1 METLIKNPMLEQKKR
16 LLLYRLRKE
25 MNGAALDTMR
35 YFGEDYERNYG
46 VQIYAIR
53 NLAREIGTD
62 HELAKS
68 FYTENIREVRLV
80 ALWIAD
86 AEQVNVADFDFW
98 ASGIINSEV
107 AEQASHALLS
117 RIADIDKLLTAW
129 CELESPLLAYCA
141 LLSAARNSGVG
152 QTVVVNALLRAV
164 ANHPDNRLVA
174 QGATALAIN
183 LADEAIKELLANLPD
198 NPTSQLLKE
207 EIAWRVE

>member
-1 METLIKNPMLEQKKR
+1 MLEQKKR

-35 YFGEDYERNYG
+35 YFGADYGRNYG

-62 HELAKS
+62 HNLAKS

-80 ALWIAD
+80 ALWIAE
-86 AEQVNVADFDFW
+86 AERVDVADFPFW

-117 RIADIDKLLTAW
+117 RIEPIAELLTAW
-129 CELESPLLAYCA
+129 CSSDNALLAYCA
-141 LLSAARNSGVG
+141 LLAAARSGGVEPE
-152 QTVVVNALLRAV
+152 TAV
-164 ANHPDNRLVA
+164 ASILNATTNFSDNRLVA
-174 QGATALAIN
+174 QGATALAAN
-183 LADEAIKELLANLPD
+183 LSDEAVAQLLETLPD
-198 NPTSQLLKE
+198 NPTATLLRD
-207 EIAWRVE
+207 EISWRV

>member
-1 METLIKNPMLEQKKR
+1 MLEQKKR
-16 LLLYRLRKE
+16 LLLFRLRKE

-35 YFGEDYERNYG
+35 YFGADYERNYG

-62 HELAKS
+62 HELAEF
-68 FYTENIREVRLV
+68 FYKEAIREVRLV

-86 AEQVNVADFDFW
+86 AERVATSDFDFW

-117 RIADIDKLLTAW
+117 RIADVVELLQRW
-129 CELESPLLAYCA
+129 CSSDNALLAYCA
-141 LLSAARNSGVG
+141 LLSAARNGRVEPTAAIGAILS
-152 QTVVVNALLRAV
+152 AV
-164 ANHPDNRLVA
+164 EKFSDNRLVA
-174 QGATALAIN
+174 QGATALAMQ
-183 LADEAIKELLANLPD
+183 LDDSAVQELLRSLPD
-198 NPTSQLLKE
+198 NPTAALLRE

>member
-1 METLIKNPMLEQKKR
+1 MLEQKKR

-25 MNGAALDTMR
+25 MNGAALDTMC

-53 NLAREIGTD
+53 NLAREIGID
-62 HELAKS
+62 HELAQS
-68 FYTENIREVRLV
+68 FYNEDIREVRLV

-86 AEQVNVADFDFW
+86 AERVSVVDFDFW

-117 RIADIDKLLTAW
+117 RIAPITELLTAW
-129 CELESPLLAYCA
+129 CSSDNTLLAYCA
-141 LLSAARNSGVG
+141 LLSATRNGGVEP
-152 QTVVVNALLRAV
+152 TISVNAIAQAV
-164 ANHPDNRLVA
+164 MNFSDNRLVA

-183 LADEAIKELLANLPD
+183 LPDEAVKALLDKLPD
-198 NPTSQLLKE
+198 NPTATLLRE
-207 EIAWRVE
+207 EIAWRVEI

>member
-1 METLIKNPMLEQKKR
+1 MFEQKKR

-68 FYTENIREVRLV
+68 FYIENIREVRLV

-86 AEQVNVADFDFW
+86 AEQVDVADFDFW

-183 LADEAIKELLANLPD
+183 LADEPIKELLANLPD

>member
-1 METLIKNPMLEQKKR
+1 MLEQKKR

-35 YFGEDYERNYG
+35 YFGADYERNYG

-62 HELAKS
+62 HTLAEY
-68 FYTENIREVRLV
+68 FYTQNIREVRLV

-86 AEQVNVADFDFW
+86 AEKVSVSDFDFW

-117 RIADIDKLLTAW
+117 RIAAVAELLVAW
-129 CELESPLLAYCA
+129 CNSDSALHAYCA
-141 LLSAARNSGVG
+141 MLAAARNGGVEADVA
-152 QTVVVNALLRAV
+152 TKAILSALDKFS
-164 ANHPDNRLVA
+164 DNRLVA
-174 QGATALAIN
+174 QGATALAMH
-183 LADEAIKELLANLPD
+183 LDDDAVQRLLGELPD
-198 NPTSQLLKE
+198 NPTANLLRE
-207 EIAWRVE
+207 EVAWRVE

>member
-1 METLIKNPMLEQKKR
+1 MLEQKKR

-35 YFGEDYERNYG
+35 YFGTDYERNYG

-62 HELAKS
+62 HELALS
-68 FYTENIREVRLV
+68 FYPENIREVRLV

-86 AEQVNVADFDFW
+86 AEKVLVSDFDFW

-117 RIADIDKLLTAW
+117 RIVPIAELLTAW
-129 CELESPLLAYCA
+129 CYSDNALLAYCA
-141 LLSAARNSGVG
+141 LLAAARNGGVEPE
-152 QTVVVNALLRAV
+152 VAVRAIVEAV
-164 ANHPDNRLVA
+164 ANFADNRLVA

-183 LADEAIKELLANLPD
+183 LSDEAIKNLLEKLPD
-198 NPTSQLLKE
+198 NPTARLLRE
-207 EIAWRVE
+207 EISWRVE

>member
-1 METLIKNPMLEQKKR
+1 MLEQKKR

-25 MNGAALDTMR
+25 MNGAALDTML
-35 YFGEDYERNYG
+35 YFGADYDRNYG

-62 HELAKS
+62 HELAKY
-68 FYTENIREVRLV
+68 FYTQNIREVRLV

-86 AEQVNVADFDFW
+86 AEQVSVADLPFW
-98 ASGIINSEV
+98 AEGIINSEI

-117 RIADIDKLLTAW
+117 RVDCVAELLTAW
-129 CELESPLLAYCA
+129 CSSENALLAYCA
-141 LLSAARNSGVG
+141 LLSAARNGGVAES
-152 QTVVVNALLRAV
+152 VAV
-164 ANHPDNRLVA
+164 EAIVAAVSRFKDNRLVA

-183 LADEAIKELLANLPD
+183 LSDDMVRELLSRLID
-198 NPTSQLLKE
+198 NPTTKLLRE

>member
-1 METLIKNPMLEQKKR
+1 MLEQKKR

-25 MNGAALDTMR
+25 MNGAALDTMC
-35 YFGEDYERNYG
+35 YFGADYERNYG

-68 FYTENIREVRLV
+68 FYIENIREVRLV

-86 AEQVNVADFDFW
+86 AERVEVADFDFW
-98 ASGIINSEV
+98 AFGIINSEV

-117 RIADIDKLLTAW
+117 RISPISELLSAW
-129 CELESPLLAYCA
+129 CSSDNALLAYCA
-141 LLSAARNSGVG
+141 LLSAARNGGVEG
-152 QTVVVNALLRAV
+152 AMAVNAILSAV
-164 ANHPDNRLVA
+164 KQFSDNRLVA

-183 LADEAIKELLANLPD
+183 LADDAVAELLEKLPD
-198 NPTSQLLKE
+198 NSTAKVVRE
-207 EIAWRVE
+207 EIAWRLQ

>member
-1 METLIKNPMLEQKKR
+1 MLEQKKR
-16 LLLYRLRKE
+16 LLIYRLRKE

-35 YFGEDYERNYG
+35 YFGADYERNYG

-62 HELAKS
+62 HSLAEY
-68 FYTENIREVRLV
+68 FYTQSIREVRLV

-86 AEQVNVADFDFW
+86 AEQVKVSDLDLW

-117 RIADIDKLLTAW
+117 RVSCIAELLAAW
-129 CELESPLLAYCA
+129 CASDNALLAYCA
-141 LLSAARNSGVG
+141 LLSAARNGGVEG
-152 QTVVVNALLRAV
+152 AISIDAILSAV
-164 ANHPDNRLVA
+164 SNFSDNRLVA

-183 LADEAIKELLANLPD
+183 LSDEAVQQLLDRLPD
-198 NPTSQLLKE
+198 NPTAHLLRE
-207 EIAWRVE
+207 EVAWRVE

>member
-1 METLIKNPMLEQKKR
+1 MLEQKKR

-35 YFGEDYERNYG
+35 YFGADYGRNYG

-62 HELAKS
+62 HDLAVS

-86 AEQVNVADFDFW
+86 AEQVSVADFPFW
-98 ASGIINSEV
+98 AEGIINSEV

-117 RIADIDKLLTAW
+117 RITPIAELLGAW
-129 CELESPLLAYCA
+129 CSSDNALLAYCA
-141 LLSAARNSGVG
+141 LLSAARSGGVE
-152 QTVVVNALLRAV
+152 QTAAV
-164 ANHPDNRLVA
+164 EAIVQAVTIFSDNRLVA

-183 LADEAIKELLANLPD
+183 LPDDAVEELLEKIPD
-198 NPTSQLLKE
+198 NPTAKLLRD
-207 EIAWRVE
+207 EIAWRVER

>member
-1 METLIKNPMLEQKKR
+1 MLEQKKR

-35 YFGEDYERNYG
+35 YFGADYERNYG

-62 HELAKS
+62 HSLAEY
-68 FYTENIREVRLV
+68 FYTQSIREVRLV

-86 AEQVNVADFDFW
+86 AEQVRVSDLDLW

-117 RIADIDKLLTAW
+117 RVSCIAELLAAW
-129 CELESPLLAYCA
+129 CASDNALLAYCA
-141 LLSAARNSGVG
+141 LLSAARNGGVEG
-152 QTVVVNALLRAV
+152 AISIDAILSAV
-164 ANHPDNRLVA
+164 SNFSDNRLVA

-183 LADEAIKELLANLPD
+183 LSDEAVQQLLDRLPD
-198 NPTSQLLKE
+198 NPTAHLLRE
-207 EIAWRVE
+207 EVAWRVE

>member
-1 METLIKNPMLEQKKR
+1 MLEQKKR

-35 YFGEDYERNYG
+35 YFGADYERNYG

-62 HELAKS
+62 HSLAEY
-68 FYTENIREVRLV
+68 FYTQSIREVRLV

-86 AEQVNVADFDFW
+86 AEQVKVSDLDLW

-107 AEQASHALLS
+107 AEQASHALFS
-117 RIADIDKLLTAW
+117 RVSCIAELLAAW
-129 CELESPLLAYCA
+129 CASDNALLAYCA
-141 LLSAARNSGVG
+141 LLSAARNGGVEG
-152 QTVVVNALLRAV
+152 AISIDAILSAV
-164 ANHPDNRLVA
+164 SNFSDNRLVA

-183 LADEAIKELLANLPD
+183 LSDEAVQQLLDRLPD
-198 NPTSQLLKE
+198 NPTAHLLRE
-207 EIAWRVE
+207 EVAWRVE

>member
-1 METLIKNPMLEQKKR
+1 MLEQKKR

-35 YFGEDYERNYG
+35 YFGADYGRNYG

-62 HELAKS
+62 HALAEY
-68 FYTENIREVRLV
+68 FYTQNIREAQLV

-86 AEQVNVADFDFW
+86 ADKVSALEFDFW
-98 ASGIINSEV
+98 AEGIINSEV

-117 RIADIDKLLTAW
+117 RIAEISALLEAW
-129 CELESPLLAYCA
+129 CSSDNALLAYCA
-141 LLSAARNSGVG
+141 LLSAARNGGVEA
-152 QTVVVNALLRAV
+152 TVAVESILSAV
-164 ANHPDNRLVA
+164 AHFSNNRLVA
-174 QGATALAIN
+174 QGATALAVT
-183 LADEAIKELLANLPD
+183 LSDEAVQHLLTQLPD
-198 NPTSQLLKE
+198 NPTATLLRE

>member
-1 METLIKNPMLEQKKR
+1 MLEQKKR

-53 NLAREIGTD
+53 NLAREIGSD
-62 HELAKS
+62 HELATY
-68 FYTENIREVRLV
+68 FYTQNIREVRLV
-80 ALWIAD
+80 ALWIVD
-86 AEQVNVADFDFW
+86 AGKVSVADFPFW

-117 RIADIDKLLTAW
+117 RIEPVAALLAEWSTSENA
-129 CELESPLLAYCA
+129 LLAYCA
-141 LLSAARNSGVG
+141 LLSAARNGGVE
-152 QTVVVNALLRAV
+152 ADAAIEAILSAV
-164 ANHPDNRLVA
+164 AKFSNNRLVA
-174 QGATALAIN
+174 QGATALAMT
-183 LADEAIKELLANLPD
+183 LSDDAVQQLLEQLPE
-198 NPTSQLLKE
+198 NPTATLLRE

>member
-1 METLIKNPMLEQKKR
+1 MLEQKKR
-16 LLLYRLRKE
+16 ILLFRLRKE

-53 NLAREIGTD
+53 NLAKEMGTD
-62 HELAKS
+62 HPLAE
-68 FYTENIREVRLV
+68 YLYAQNIREVRLV

-86 AEQVNVADFDFW
+86 AEKVSVADFDFW

-117 RIADIDKLLTAW
+117 RIAEVAELLDRW
-129 CELESPLLAYCA
+129 CLSDNALLAYCA
-141 LLSAARNSGVG
+141 LLAAARNGGVAAE
-152 QTVVVNALLRAV
+152 VVVEATLSAV
-164 ANHPDNRLVA
+164 ARFSDNRLVA

-183 LADEAIKELLANLPD
+183 LPDEAIRQLLQNLPD
-198 NPTSQLLKE
+198 NPTSNLLRE
-207 EIAWRVE
+207 EIGWRIE

>member
-1 METLIKNPMLEQKKR
+1 MLEQKKR

-35 YFGEDYERNYG
+35 YFGADYERNYG

-86 AEQVNVADFDFW
+86 AEQVSDVDFQFW
-98 ASGIINSEV
+98 AEGIINSEV

-117 RIADIDKLLTAW
+117 RVSCVAELLAAW
-129 CELESPLLAYCA
+129 CASDNALLAYCA
-141 LLSAARNSGVG
+141 LLSAARNGGVEG
-152 QTVVVNALLRAV
+152 DVAVDALISAV
-164 ANHPDNRLVA
+164 TTFSDNRLVA

-183 LADEAIKELLANLPD
+183 LSDEAVQQLLDRLPE
-198 NPTSQLLKE
+198 NPTAKLLRE
-207 EIAWRVE
+207 EVTWRVE

>member
-1 METLIKNPMLEQKKR
+1 MLEQKKR
-16 LLLYRLRKE
+16 LLLFRLRKE

-35 YFGEDYERNYG
+35 YFGADYERNYG

-62 HELAKS
+62 HELAEF
-68 FYTENIREVRLV
+68 FYKEAIREVRLV

-86 AEQVNVADFDFW
+86 AERVAISDFDFW

-117 RIADIDKLLTAW
+117 RIADVAELLQRW
-129 CELESPLLAYCA
+129 CSSDNALLAYCA
-141 LLSAARNSGVG
+141 LLSAARNGRVEPTAAIGAILS
-152 QTVVVNALLRAV
+152 AV
-164 ANHPDNRLVA
+164 ERFSDNRLVA
-174 QGATALAIN
+174 QGATALAMQ
-183 LADEAIKELLANLPD
+183 LEDSAVQELLHSLPD
-198 NPTSQLLKE
+198 NPTAALLRE